1 MSHGLP
7 SHMRQDRDGEIEPP
21 WAASDQQQ
29 WQAHLAFQ
37 QEMAKQWTCVY
48 RSWGSIKGFNGAQYS
63 ALLPASRVESAL
75 ANSSWE
81 VHIGDGGYGFSQG
94 YEDGATRTT
103 YERFPDEGAELLV
116 ICRTFHGI
124 RPDELEL
131 VEEFR
136 LLFNL
141 WEDRATRTYYYFDDA
156 GNAVKAAAIEPKQV
170 RVLSSLLR
178 RYLAAKQL
186 YLALYSDST
195 HFSTDLPDERGEEW
209 KHEDGESRFE
219 YFRELPDLSTGKFSR
234 LLGKRV
240 LAPPPR
246 EECDLWPFERTE
258 RFESFI
264 IGATPDGQEVIHTSE
279 PDQLANYFGA
289 NPDSPHYLTPVYFR
303 REVLNKYYAEPDRY
317 SVEDGY
323 LRCAGLW
330 GLRLDNDQ
338 PGDIMVFLGDLGRDI
353 PFSEAQYWK
362 SFNIA
367 PPEEGPSETLIRRA
381 FGAEFA
387 DPKSADLKFS
397 RVYGATNEAWNEGFG
412 APLFKP
418 LHEDDRH
425 VLSKLHTPVG
435 DGQAEF
441 DEQVLYLAKLLV
453 DSLNEDALTAEMAGG
468 PRGEKGL
475 AKLQRF
481 LENQGVA
488 DARTLLKPLA
498 EVQGL
503 RSRSAAHRK
512 GSSFDITVAIG
523 ELGRRNGFDKLL
535 EASIVTLEALKGIAA
550 AADS

>member
-1 MSHGLP
+1 VTSQATP
-7 SHMRQDRDGEIEPP
+7 Q
-21 WAASDQQQ
+21 WAVPDPQQ
-29 WQAHLAFQ
+29 WQAYLSFQ
-37 QEMAKQWTCVY
+37 KEMSSQWTCVY
-48 RSWGSIKGFNGAQYS
+48 RSWGSIGDFSGAQYS
-63 ALLPASRVESAL
+63 ALLPASRVSSAL
-75 ANSSWE
+75 KDSSWE
-81 VHIGDGGYGFSQG
+81 VHIGHGGFGFSKG
-94 YEDGATRTT
+94 YENGGTT
-103 YERFPDEGAELLV
+103 TIYERFPDDGVELLA
-116 ICRTFHGI
+116 ISRTFHGI

-136 LLFNL
+136 LLFDL

-156 GNAVKAAAIEPKQV
+156 GNAVKAATVEPRKV
-170 RVLSSLLR
+170 RVLTSLLR
-178 RYLAAKQL
+178 RYQAAKQL
-186 YLALYSDST
+186 HLALYSDST
-195 HFSTDLPDERGEEW
+195 HFSAGLPDDRENW
-209 KHEDGESRFE
+209 KFEDGEGRFE
-219 YFRELPDLSTGKFSR
+219 YFREHPDMGSNKFSR
-234 LLGKRV
+234 LLGKRI
-240 LAPPPR
+240 LTPPPR
-246 EECDLWPFERTE
+246 EECDLWPFERAE

-264 IGATPDGQEVIHTSE
+264 IGAAPDGQEVVHASD
-279 PDQLANYFGA
+279 PDKLANYFGA
-289 NPDSPHYLTPVYFR
+289 NPDSPHYLTAVYFR

-338 PGDIMVFLGDLGRDI
+338 PDYIMVFLGDLGRDI

-362 SFNIA
+362 SFNIP

-381 FGAEFA
+381 FGAEFT
-387 DPKSADLKFS
+387 DPKSADLRFS
-397 RVYGATNEAWNEGFG
+397 HVYGATNGAWDKRFG

-435 DGQAEF
+435 DSQAEF

-453 DSLNEDALTAEMAGG
+453 DSLNEEFLTAGMAGG

-481 LENQGVA
+481 LESQGVA
-488 DARTLLKPLA
+488 DARTLLQPLA

-503 RSRSAAHRK
+503 RSRGAAHRK

-523 ELGRRNGFDKLL
+523 DLGRRDGFNKLL
-535 EASIVTLEALKGIAA
+535 EASINTLEALKTIAA
-550 AADS
+550 EPAKEDKQ